1 MTVFSTA
8 LIPLL
13 PLGAFIVILFFGK
26 WLKEKSAWIAILAS
40 AASCAVSFQAIG
52 QVIKGTTINQ
62 NMTWLIVNQIP
73 LEFGITID
81 PLAAMMLFVVTFIGS
96 LIIIYSVGYM
106 HGDPRYPRFFAYLSL
121 FMFSMLGLV
130 LSSTLVQIYLFWELV
145 GLCSYFLIGFWFE
158 KKSASD
164 AGRKAFITNRI
175 GDIGFFLGIVTF
187 FYATGTVR
195 FADIHPEFIHSFV
208 GAYGHTPLLTLSA
221 LFLFCGAVGKS
232 AQFPLHVWLPD
243 AMEGPTPVSALIH
256 AATMVAA
263 GVYLVARLFPLFQ
276 AIPEIS
282 QIVAVIGTATALMAA
297 FFALTQMDIKKVLA
311 YSTISQ
317 LGYMMAALGVGG
329 MTAGAF
335 HLMTHAFFKAL
346 LFLGAGS
353 VIHGSGVQDMREMGG
368 LRKSMPVTFWTFVIA
383 TVAISGIPPFAGFWS
398 KDEILVSA
406 FGSHRII
413 FWLLVFTALMTS
425 FYMFR
430 LLFLTFFGKTRG
442 HHHAHESPLV
452 MTLPLVVLAIGSA
465 VMGLPGSPW
474 LDHWFQNFLAHHPE
488 EIHVNPF
495 VVTISIATSVAGFI
509 IAFFFYITHTNLP
522 RRLAQKWQLTYAASQ
537 NKLWI
542 DELYQLT
549 FIRWFKQ
556 IAKLAFQFDAAV
568 IDRGVNEVGFKTILV
583 SRIKNW
589 IDQYIVDGLVNLTG
603 WIARSTSAFL
613 RLVQTGYIHNY
624 LFFLLLGVLI
634 IAFTVFNT

>member
-1 MTVFSTA
+1 MVTHPI
-8 LIPLL
+8 LILLL
-13 PLGAFIVILFFGK
+13 PFTAFAVIVFFGK
-26 WLKEKSAWIAILAS
+26 WLKEKSAWVAILAS
-40 AASCAVSFQAIG
+40 LASCAVALQAAFHVTQG
-52 QVIKGTTINQ
+52 ETLSQSLTWMVI
-62 NMTWLIVNQIP
+62 NQIP
-73 LEFGITID
+73 IEFGIVID

-106 HGDPRYPRFFAYLSL
+106 HGDARYPRFFAYLSL

-130 LSSTLVQIYLFWELV
+130 LSATLVQIYIFWELV

-158 KKSASD
+158 KKEAAE

-187 FYATGTVR
+187 FYATGTLR
-195 FADIHPEFIHSFV
+195 FSDINSELLHAHTGSFM
-208 GAYGHTPLLTLSA
+208 LTLSA
-221 LFLFCGAVGKS
+221 LLLFCGAVGKS

-263 GVYLVARLFPLFQ
+263 GVYLVARLFPLFHGFPEASQ
-276 AIPEIS
+276 VVAI
-282 QIVAVIGTATALMAA
+282 IGTLTAFMAA

-317 LGYMMAALGVGG
+317 LGYMMAALGTGG
-329 MTAGAF
+329 MTAGTF

-368 LRKSMPVTFWTFVIA
+368 LRSSMPVTFWTFAIA
-383 TVAISGIPPFAGFWS
+383 TLAIAGVPPLAGFWS

-406 FGSHRII
+406 FDSNHRVM
-413 FWLLVFTALMTS
+413 FWILAVTAGMTS

-442 HHHAHESPLV
+442 HGHPHESPFV
-452 MTLPLVVLAIGSA
+452 MTIPLIILALGSI
-465 VMGLPGSPW
+465 VMGLPGSP
-474 LDHWFQNFLAHHPE
+474 LMNHWFQNFLAHHHE
-488 EIHVNPF
+488 ALHMNFF
-495 VVTISIATSVAGFI
+495 VVTISIATSALGLLTAYI
-509 IAFFFYITHTNLP
+509 FYVVNPNIP
-522 RRLAQKWQLTYAASQ
+522 KRFAQKYWFLYAISK

-542 DELYQLT
+542 DEIYQAT
-549 FIRWFKQ
+549 FIRWFKS
-556 IAKLAFQFDAAV
+556 LANLSFKFDETV
-568 IDRGVNEVGFKTILV
+568 IDRAVNEAGFKTVLV

-589 IDQYIVDGLVNLTG
+589 IDQNIVDGLVNFTG
-603 WIARSTSAFL
+603 WITRTASSVL
-613 RLVQTGYIHNY
+613 RLVQTGYIHHY
-624 LFFLLLGVLI
+624 LFFLLLGILMIVYSTL
-634 IAFTVFNT
+634 TS

>member
-1 MTVFSTA
+1 MVTHPI

-13 PLGAFIVILFFGK
+13 PLASFIVITFFGK
-26 WLKEKSAWIAILAS
+26 WLKEKSAWVAVLAS
-40 AASCAVSFQAIG
+40 AASCFISLKAIV
-52 QVIKGTTINQ
+52 QVINGTMFYQ
-62 NMTWLIVNQIP
+62 SFTWLIINQIP
-73 LEFGITID
+73 LEFGISID
-81 PLAAMMLFVVTFIGS
+81 PLAAMMLFVVTFVGT
-96 LIIIYSVGYM
+96 LIVIYSIGYM

-121 FMFSMLGLV
+121 FLFSMLGLV

-158 KKSASD
+158 KKSAAE

-175 GDIGFFLGIVTF
+175 GDIGFFLGIATF

-195 FADIHPEFIHSFV
+195 FSDIQPELMRAHAGSLALSI
-208 GAYGHTPLLTLSA
+208 SA
-221 LFLFCGAVGKS
+221 LLLFCGAIGKS

-263 GVYLVARLFPLFQ
+263 GIYLVARLFPLFHAFPQ
-276 AIPEIS
+276 ASEV
-282 QIVAVIGTATALMAA
+282 VAVIGTITAFGTA
-297 FFALTQMDIKKVLA
+297 FFALTQLDIKKVLA

-353 VIHGSGVQDMREMGG
+353 VIHGTGVQDMREMGG
-368 LRKSMPVTFWTFVIA
+368 LRKSMPVTFWTFAVA
-383 TVAISGIPPFAGFWS
+383 TVAIAGIPPLSGFWS
-398 KDEILVSA
+398 KDEILTSA
-406 FGSHRII
+406 FESDHRII
-413 FWLLVFTALMTS
+413 FCILIVTAAMTS

-430 LLFLTFFGKTRG
+430 LFFLTFFGKTRG
-442 HHHAHESPLV
+442 HSHPHESPLV
-452 MTLPLVVLAIGSA
+452 MTIPLSILAVGSA
-465 VMGLPGSPW
+465 VIGLPGSPW
-474 LDHWFQNFLAHHPE
+474 MHHWFQNFLSAHPE
-488 EIHVNPF
+488 ELHMNSF
-495 VVTISIATSVAGFI
+495 VMTISIATSVIGLAT
-509 IAFFFYITHTNLP
+509 AFVFYIVNPAIPERFAKKNWFL
-522 RRLAQKWQLTYAASQ
+522 YAASQ

-542 DELYQLT
+542 DEIYQAT

-556 IAKLAFQFDAAV
+556 IATIAFQFDTNV
-568 IDRGVNEVGFKTILV
+568 VDRTVNEVGLKTVLI
-583 SRIKNW
+583 SRIKGW

-603 WIARSTSAFL
+603 WLTRKISAVL

-634 IAFTVFNT
+634 IMYSIFNT